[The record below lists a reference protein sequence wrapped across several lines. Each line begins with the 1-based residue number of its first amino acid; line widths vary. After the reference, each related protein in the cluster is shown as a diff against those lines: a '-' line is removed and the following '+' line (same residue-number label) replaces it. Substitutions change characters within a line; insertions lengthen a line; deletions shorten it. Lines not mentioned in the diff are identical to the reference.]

1 MKSSTFS
8 ATRIVACF
16 IFAPVMKKIILSCF
30 AFSLLSMSACDNID
44 NQRKEYKARKIPKPG
59 TIVATAG
66 MPVTDD
72 PLNKFTFSI
81 RVIADSNIAS
91 GVYDIDAD
99 YGPNFAEGQF
109 AMPKGGEYLVPLI
122 RRGSA
127 PYTYIIGFKLPGDPI
142 FYDYFE
148 VSSNRST
155 TKMQYLKA
163 YTF

>member
-1 MKSSTFS
+1 
-8 ATRIVACF
+8 
-16 IFAPVMKKIILSCF
+16 MKKIAFSCFILSV
-30 AFSLLSMSACDNID
+30 LSIASCNNSNGKRREDKP
-44 NQRKEYKARKIPKPG
+44 KEFPKPG
-59 TIVATAG
+59 TVVATAE
-66 MPVTDD
+66 MPITND

-81 RVIADSNIAS
+81 KVIADSNIKS
-91 GVYDIDAD
+91 GVYDVDAD

-109 AMPKGGEYLVPLI
+109 NMPKGGEHLVPII
-122 RRGSA
+122 RKGSA
-127 PYTYIIGFKLPGDPI
+127 PYTYVIGFKLAADTT